1 MRNDTARVLAV
12 IAGIVVVAVIAA
24 VLILSLGGGGNSVS
38 LQHGWSSSAPTAV
51 EQMQSLVA
59 NNQQ

>member
-1 MRNDTARVLAV
+1 VLAV